1 MEAEGQFLSQVEP
14 HFPLPIQT
22 LEPVLARVLCDA
34 AVGNLAQELFGENR
48 ISLASSAFGDCPRAS
63 ENYLATAARRRESC
77 LRHKEAILR
86 EAPPRAAHPMRVVA
100 GFKNRTHGCQVA
112 VYTCTVV
119 HVNKEKRTGTDG
131 ATSPERAERI
141 VARQPA
147 AHLIPRRHGSRR
159 ARGSFAARSKF
170 HAAFPPE
177 RSELRPGKM
186 KMRAAARRAPILE
199 ILVLRNNADHFARQ
213 AEPPSRWI
221 FGR

>member
-14 HFPLPIQT
+14 HFPLPIET

-100 GFKNRTHGCQVA
+100 GFKNRPTVA
-112 VYTCTVV
+112 KLRSTPAPLCMSTKK
-119 HVNKEKRTGTDG
+119 NGRERTELLRRR
-131 ATSPERAERI
+131 ERKGSLRVRRRRI
-141 VARQPA
+141 SF
-147 AHLIPRRHGSRR
+147 PRRPYLHRQTSL
-159 ARGSFAARSKF
+159 ARISPTCR
-170 HAAFPPE
+170 
-177 RSELRPGKM
+177 
-186 KMRAAARRAPILE
+186 
-199 ILVLRNNADHFARQ
+199 
-213 AEPPSRWI
+213 
-221 FGR
+221 